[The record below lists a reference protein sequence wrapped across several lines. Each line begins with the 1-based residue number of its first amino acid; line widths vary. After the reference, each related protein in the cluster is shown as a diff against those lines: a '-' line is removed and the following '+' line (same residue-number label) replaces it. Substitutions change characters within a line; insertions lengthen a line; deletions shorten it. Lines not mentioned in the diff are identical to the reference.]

1 MIDFHNLRGHL
12 TLSSRPGSGGNTP
25 CQTCL
30 ESFQFGLSV
39 KVDLCFL
46 YEYCVSTRSES
57 NIWKFLEISEVIIIT
72 LIVQVL
78 IINFGLDFRDF
89 LQKLLF
95 ISEQAGIF
103 TSARPEL
110 MISG

>member
-1 MIDFHNLRGHL
+1 MIDFHSLRGHP
-12 TLSSRPGSGGNTP
+12 TLSGRPGSSGNTS

-57 NIWKFLEISEVIIIT
+57 EYLEISKNIRGHYNYIDCT
-72 LIVQVL
+72 G
-78 IINFGLDFRDF
+78 INY
-89 LQKLLF
+89 
-95 ISEQAGIF
+95 
-103 TSARPEL
+103 
-110 MISG
+110 